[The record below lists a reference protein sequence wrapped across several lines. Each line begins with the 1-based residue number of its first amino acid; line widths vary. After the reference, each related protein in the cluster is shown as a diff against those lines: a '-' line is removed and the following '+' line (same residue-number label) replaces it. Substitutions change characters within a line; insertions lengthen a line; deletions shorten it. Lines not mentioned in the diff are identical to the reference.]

1 MADVLI
7 LRGTVTACG
16 GGIAR
21 GSVIVLRASYAE

>member
-21 GSVIVLRASYAE
+21 GSVIVPQDQLC